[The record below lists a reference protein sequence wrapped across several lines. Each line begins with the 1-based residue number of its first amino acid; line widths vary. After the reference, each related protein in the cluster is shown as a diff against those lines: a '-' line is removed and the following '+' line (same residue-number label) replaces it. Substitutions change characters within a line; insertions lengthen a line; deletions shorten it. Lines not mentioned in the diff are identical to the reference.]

1 MSASDKQSN
10 SKMPLAGVAYACL
23 SALLFGLTTPIAK
36 LLLATSSPFM
46 LAGLLYA
53 GSGTGLLIWQLVT
66 KKSAGQEAAK
76 FSLPDFRWLT
86 LVILFGGIVAPVLL
100 FCGLSTVQASSASLF
115 LNLEGVFT
123 ALLAW
128 IVFREPFDRRLLA
141 GMAAIVLAGLLL
153 SVNFDASLTV
163 STGVFA
169 IVGACFCWA
178 LDNNFT
184 ARIVSLDA
192 RHIALAKGLV
202 AGAVNVSLALY
213 LGGVLPAMPQ
223 LLSTLL
229 VGFLGYGMSLT
240 LFIVA
245 LRAIGTARTS
255 AYFAAAPFI
264 GAIVS
269 IVLFSES
276 VTVQF
281 LSACALMA
289 IGLWLH
295 VSENHSHEH
304 WHEELEHEHEHV
316 HDEHHLHE
324 HDCENFAGAGSGSN
338 SGLGVASEAGS
349 IHGANLAPN
358 FSHSHSH
365 KHERLMHSHAH
376 FPDQHHG
383 HSHKH

>member
-1 MSASDKQSN
+1 MPASGAQS
-10 SKMPLAGVAYACL
+10 KPIMPLAGVFYACL
-23 SALLFGLTTPIAK
+23 SALLFGLTTPAAK

-53 GSGTGLLIWQLVT
+53 GSGLGLTLWEVFSKKWTGLQNNASGALSSKDL
-66 KKSAGQEAAK
+66 
-76 FSLPDFRWLT
+76 RWLA
-86 LVILFGGIVAPVLL
+86 LVIIFGGIAAPVLL
-100 FCGLSTVQASSASLF
+100 FLGLSTVHASSASLF

-123 ALLAW
+123 ALIAW
-128 IVFREPFDRRLLA
+128 VIFREPFDRRLLG
-141 GMAAIVLAGLLL
+141 GMAAIVVAGLLL
-153 SVNFDASLTV
+153 SVNFGDKITIS
-163 STGVFA
+163 SGVLA
-169 IVGACFCWA
+169 IAGACLCWA

-192 RHIALAKGLV
+192 RRIALSKGLV
-202 AGAVNVSLALY
+202 AGLVNVSIALY
-213 LGGVLPAMPQ
+213 LGGSLPPAP
-223 LLSTLL
+223 LLGSTLL
-229 VGFLGYGMSLT
+229 VGFLGYGLSLT

-269 IVLFSES
+269 IVLFQES
-276 VTVQF
+276 ITLQF

-289 IGLWLH
+289 LGLLLH

-304 WHEELEHEHEHV
+304 LHEEVEHEHEHV

-324 HDCENFAGAGSGSN
+324 HAD
-338 SGLGVASEAGS
+338 GLQAEG
-349 IHGANLAPN
+349 
-358 FSHSHSH
+358 SHSHSH
-365 KHERLMHSHAH
+365 KHERLVHSHPH